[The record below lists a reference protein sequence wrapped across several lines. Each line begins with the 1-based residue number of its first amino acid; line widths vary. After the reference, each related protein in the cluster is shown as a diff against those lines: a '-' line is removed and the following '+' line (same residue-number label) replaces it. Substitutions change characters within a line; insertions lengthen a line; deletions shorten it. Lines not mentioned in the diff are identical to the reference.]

1 MMRISSVKVDNFKSL
16 VDFEMTL
23 PKFSCIIGLNG
34 AGKST
39 VLQFVDFVKQLACGC
54 IDDWLSDRKWKA
66 RDIRSKLTGKLN
78 IDFCLT
84 FANEEGDHIGQWVAT
99 YNPAKNRCTRER
111 FEFGDYTL
119 VADPQSVEITKPS
132 RAVPKR
138 HTTDNYT
145 VTFDYQGSVISAF
158 QEKRLPD
165 PILQCK
171 RMLQGIEA
179 LDTLT
184 PERLRQ
190 RTRESCGS
198 LGHGGRNL
206 SAFLHEI
213 GPAGKLQIS
222 KTLKKIYPRLR
233 QVATKSL
240 RSGWKQLLASES
252 FGDFK
257 LLTEA
262 SHLNDGLLRMIA
274 ILAELHTDHQFLLFD
289 EIENGINPEIIEFV
303 ITLLVSARQQVLV
316 TTHSP
321 MILNYLDDQ
330 IARNGVV
337 YLYKTTAGYTESIP
351 FFSIPSLN
359 KKLDVMGPGEAFVD
373 TNLTELADEIA
384 GMSKEE
390 A

>member
-1 MMRISSVKVDNFKSL
+1 MMRISSIKVENFKSL
-16 VDFEMTL
+16 VDFEIEL

-54 IDDWLSDRKWKA
+54 INDWLADRKWKA
-66 RDIRSKLTGKLN
+66 RDIRTKFPGKLN

-84 FANEEGDHIGQWVAT
+84 FSDEEGDDIGRWEAT

-111 FEFGDYTL
+111 FSFGNYAL
-119 VADPQSVEITKPS
+119 LADTQSVEITGAS
-132 RAVPKR
+132 RGTSTRP
-138 HTTDNYT
+138 TTQRFP
-145 VTFDYQGSVISAF
+145 VTFDFEGSVISAF

-165 PILQCK
+165 PILRCK
-171 RMLQGIEA
+171 SMLQGIEA

-213 GPAGKLQIS
+213 GPAGKLEIS
-222 KTLKKIYPRLR
+222 KTLKRIYPRLNL
-233 QVATKSL
+233 VTTKSL
-240 RSGWKQLLASES
+240 RSGWKSLLAFES
-252 FGDFK
+252 FGGYRVS
-257 LLTEA
+257 TEA
-262 SHLNDGLLRMIA
+262 AHLNDGLLRMIA
-274 ILAELHTDHQFLLFD
+274 ILAELRTDHQFLLFD
-289 EIENGINPEIIEFV
+289 EIENGINPEIIEFA
-303 ITLLVSARQQVLV
+303 INLLLSARQQVLV

-321 MILNYLDDQ
+321 MILNYLEDDVAQ
-330 IARNGVV
+330 KGVI
-337 YLYKTTAGYTESIP
+337 YLYKTAQGHTESIP
-351 FFSIPSLN
+351 FFSIPSLR
-359 KKLDVMGPGEAFVD
+359 KKLEVMGPGEAFVD

-384 GMSKEE
+384 GMAKEE